1 MHHKIYP
8 PARRAI
14 KDIWKDTDEQWGED
28 QANAYIHGLHGTVQ
42 KLADNRMI
50 WRPVTH
56 PGVQGVYFARY
67 EHHYLSFREF
77 SDGCLGVISVL
88 HENMNL
94 PICLSEDLEEA
105 DE

>member
-1 MHHKIYP
+1 MPHKIYL

-14 KDIWKDTDEQWGED
+14 KEIWKYTNEQWGEE
-28 QANAYIHGLHGTVQ
+28 QANAYVHGLHSTVQ

-67 EHHYLSFREF
+67 EHHYLFFREL
-77 SDGCLGVISVL
+77 SDGGLGVISVL
-88 HENMNL
+88 HENMDL
-94 PICLSEDLEEA
+94 PIRLSEDLEEA
-105 DE
+105 EE